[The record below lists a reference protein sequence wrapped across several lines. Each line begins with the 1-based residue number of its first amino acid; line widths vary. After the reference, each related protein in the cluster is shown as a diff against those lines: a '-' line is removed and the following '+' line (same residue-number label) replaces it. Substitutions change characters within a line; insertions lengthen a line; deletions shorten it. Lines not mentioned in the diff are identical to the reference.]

1 MDRWMDKKDVVY
13 FIYMME
19 NYSAI
24 QKQNLANCTTW
35 TGLKDIMLSEISQPE
50 KDKYHMISLICG
62 IYQNKQ
68 NKMKTDS

>member
-1 MDRWMDKKDVVY
+1 MDKKDVVY